1 MHTAPRPYKAM
12 RMCVTQ
18 DAFKKLG
25 GIAVYAECHV
35 SLWKLI
41 LTKVIANTHSANDG
55 VRLTNGWLV

>member
-1 MHTAPRPYKAM
+1 
-12 RMCVTQ
+12 MCVTQ

-41 LTKVIANTHSANDG
+41 LTKVITNTHSANDG